1 MNRSENSE
9 NSENSQKQNEFEELV
24 SMLMR
29 QTTYTKEE
37 AINHLKDM
45 NNNVEKCIEVFLEIK
60 PKKEPEMS
68 VNQKIFKNIR
78 DNM

>member
-1 MNRSENSE
+1 MESKDTSKKL
-9 NSENSQKQNEFEELV
+9 SPHFEELV
-24 SMLMR
+24 SILMR

-37 AINHLKDM
+37 AIQALKIH
-45 NNNVEKCIEVFLEIK
+45 NIEECIQIFLEIP

>member
-1 MNRSENSE
+1 MESKDEKTNAVLEYDP
-9 NSENSQKQNEFEELV
+9 ELI
-24 SMLMR
+24 SILMR

-37 AINHLKDM
+37 ALQLLEEK
-45 NNNVEKCIEVFLEIK
+45 NNDLEKCITHFLEIP

-68 VNQKIFKNIR
+68 INQKIFKNIR

>member
-1 MNRSENSE
+1 MDT
-9 NSENSQKQNEFEELV
+9 SENSQKQNDSELV
-24 SMLMR
+24 SILMR

-37 AINHLKDM
+37 AIKQLKDM
-45 NNNVEKCIEVFLEIK
+45 NNNLEKCIEVFLEIK
-60 PKKEPEMS
+60 PKLEPEMS